1 MPGSLSD
8 FCEAQLLNQLFG
20 GVPYSTP
27 NTLYFGYMVG
37 VAGETGPGAE
47 PNSGGY
53 QRIALT
59 NNTANFAITA
69 NQVKSNA
76 TEIQFAEATSNHGLV
91 QAIGVFD
98 SPSSGNMLVYF
109 PLTSPINITV
119 GDAMRIP
126 VGSLTVQFASGGLSN
141 YVKNALLNQLFGNV
155 PFNII
160 PTLCVAYAT
169 SSPTDA
175 VAGTEPSG
183 NGYGRASVTNNTN
196 NFPIATLG
204 SKGNALDINFGEATG
219 SQGTVTHVQMF
230 DAGSGGN
237 YLGRY
242 ALSAPQ
248 AISAGTIPSIPAN
261 TLTLT
266 LD

>member
-1 MPGSLSD
+1 MSGSLSD

-27 NTLYFGYMVG
+27 NILYFGYMVG
-37 VAGETGPGAE
+37 TAGETGPGAE

-53 QRIALT
+53 ARVAVT
-59 NNTANFAITA
+59 NNTTNFATTS
-69 NQVKSNA
+69 NQIKTNA
-76 TEIQFAEATSNHGLV
+76 TEIQFAEATSNHGLI

-98 SPSSGNMLVYF
+98 SPTSGNMLVYF
-109 PLTSPINITV
+109 PLSSPINITV

-126 VGSLTVQFASGGLSN
+126 VGSLTVQFAAGGLSN

-155 PFNII
+155 PFNVITSLYI
-160 PTLCVAYAT
+160 GYST

-175 VAGTEPSG
+175 LAGTEPSAG
-183 NGYGRASVTNNTN
+183 GYARSAVVNNTN

-204 SKGNALDINFGEATG
+204 SKTNATDIAFGEATD
-219 SQGTVTHVQMF
+219 SQGTATHVQIF
-230 DAGSGGN
+230 DAASGGN

-242 ALSAPQ
+242 ALSPTQ
-248 AISAGTIPSIPAN
+248 IISAGTIPTIPA
-261 TLTLT
+261 TALTIT

>member
-1 MPGSLSD
+1 MSGSLSD

-20 GVPYSTP
+20 GVPYATP

-37 VAGETGPGAE
+37 VASETGPGAE

-53 QRIALT
+53 QRIAVT
-59 NNTANFAITA
+59 NNTTNFAITA
-69 NQVKSNA
+69 NQTKINA

-91 QAIGVFD
+91 QALAVFD

-109 PLTSPINITV
+109 PLASPINITI

-126 VGSLTVQFASGGLSN
+126 VGSLQVQFTAGGLSN

-155 PFNII
+155 PFNVI
-160 PTLCVAYAT
+160 TSLYVAYAT

-175 VAGTEPSG
+175 LAGTEPSG
-183 NGYGRASVTNNTN
+183 NGYARVGVTNNSN

-204 SKGNALDINFGEATG
+204 SKVNALDINFGEATG
-219 SQGTVTHVQMF
+219 SQGTATHVQLF
-230 DAGSGGN
+230 DAPAGGN

-242 ALSAPQ
+242 ALFPTQ
-248 AISAGTIPSIPAN
+248 IISAGTIPTIPAN
-261 TLTLT
+261 ALTTT